1 MTRDLF
7 KIPNLV
13 TLGRLLLLIPTAYF
27 LSQPGVNNRIYALA
41 CLTVAAI
48 SDFLDG
54 FLARRLNQQTRLGLI
69 LDPLSDKI
77 LAGILAV
84 LLIVYR
90 DFPVWLAAVIIGRD
104 LLIMIGGLA
113 VKSRI
118 SGVPSSNLP
127 GKYSFASI
135 AVLLC
140 SYVIEFQFGIWLFTL
155 ITVAFII
162 LSVAMYGRRLV
173 LIMQGR
179 GISEFRDKPLYRI
192 TRITAVWIISLY
204 FLYRLGQYIG
214 WL

>member
-1 MTRDLF
+1 MAHDIF

-27 LSQPGVNNRIYALA
+27 LSQPGVDSRIYALV
-41 CLTVAAI
+41 CLTIAAV

-54 FLARRLNQQTRLGLI
+54 YLARRLNQCTRLGLI
-69 LDPLSDKI
+69 LDPISDKI

-84 LLIVYR
+84 LLIIYR
-90 DFPVWLAAVIIGRD
+90 DFPIWLAALIIGRD

-113 VKSRI
+113 VKSKI
-118 SGVPSSNLP
+118 SDVPSSNLS
-127 GKYSFASI
+127 GKYSFTAI

-140 SYVIEFQFGIWLFTL
+140 SYVIEFQFGIRLFTF

-162 LSVAMYGRRLV
+162 LSVVMYGRRFILV
-173 LIMQGR
+173 MHGR
-179 GISEFRDKPLYRI
+179 TIPEFRDKALYRA
-192 TRITAVWIISLY
+192 TRIALVWIISLY